1 MTTPRNATC
10 CLLFSASNVDAF
22 NLSLALESV
31 FLSRV
36 VFSNASASVAA
47 TKQSGAG
54 ATSAVGYKHN
64 MQHYG
69 AVGSLAS
76 RSIETLDRKK
86 SSDVFSLPSSMC
98 RKPLKSSVGFVLESQ
113 NVKEERKKKEPRG
126 EEKPLT

>member
-1 MTTPRNATC
+1 MTAPRNATC

-31 FLSRV
+31 FLSGV

-54 ATSAVGYKHN
+54 ATSAAGYKHN
-64 MQHYG
+64 MQHG